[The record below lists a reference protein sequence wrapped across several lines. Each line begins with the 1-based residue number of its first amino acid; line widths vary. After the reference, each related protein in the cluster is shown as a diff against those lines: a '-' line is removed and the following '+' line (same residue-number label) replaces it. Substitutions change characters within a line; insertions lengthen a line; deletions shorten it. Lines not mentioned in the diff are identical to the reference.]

1 MSVRSPRRRPLAPSP
16 WRSAYPTSR
25 SRRSRGRR
33 ALAVGLL
40 TAIAVCGAGARPAS
54 AFDLQ
59 GHRGARGLAPENTLA
74 GFRKALEIGV
84 STLELDLAMTRDGV
98 LVVSHDPVLNP
109 DVVRGPDGRW
119 LAAPGPVLNT
129 LTLAE
134 VKRNRS
140 WRAGRDRREDL
151 SQRYATWHG
160 RIAA

>member
-1 MSVRSPRRRPLAPSP
+1 MSTARRVPPRGARRREATP
-16 WRSAYPTSR
+16 RSA
-25 SRRSRGRR
+25 G
-33 ALAVGLL
+33 
-40 TAIAVCGAGARPAS
+40 

-119 LAAPGPVLNT
+119 LAQPGPAINT

-134 VKRNRS
+134 LRRYDVDASIPGAATPSSGPSRRPLTARASPRS
-140 WRAGRDRREDL
+140 RRSSRSRGRPAGACD
-151 SQRYATWHG
+151 
-160 RIAA
+160 